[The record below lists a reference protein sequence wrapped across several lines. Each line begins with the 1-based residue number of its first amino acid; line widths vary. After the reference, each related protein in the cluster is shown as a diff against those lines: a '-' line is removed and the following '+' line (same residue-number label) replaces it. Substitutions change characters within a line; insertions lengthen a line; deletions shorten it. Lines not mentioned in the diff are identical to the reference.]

1 MDLTGERAQKIT
13 PRHLRRQ
20 AYLYVR
26 QSTLRQV
33 VENTESTH
41 RQYALKH
48 RAVALGWSI
57 EQVVVIDCDLGQSGA
72 SAVDREGFQQ
82 LVRDVGLGRAG
93 LVMGLE
99 VSRLARNSTDWHRLL
114 EICALTETLILDED
128 GLYDPAHFNDRLLL
142 GLKGTMSE
150 AELHVLRA
158 RLRGGIVSK
167 ARRGELETPLPMGFV
182 YDAARRVG
190 LDPDQQVQDT
200 IRAFFQTFRR
210 TGSATATVKAFRHE
224 QLLIPR
230 RARHG
235 AHAGETL
242 WVRLEHARALWI
254 LHNPR
259 YAGAFFFGRS
269 RQRRTVESRV
279 MFERLPREEW
289 TALIPQAH
297 AGYIT
302 WEDFEENQ
310 RRLRE
315 NSQTHGSD
323 RRRSPPREG
332 PALLQGLAVC
342 GRCGDRMTVR
352 YHVCRGALWPTYVC
366 QHRGIAHAEPICQ
379 SLPGRG
385 LDDAIGRLLIET
397 VTSLTLEITLTVQQ
411 EIQARLEETDR
422 LHHRAV
428 ERARYEA
435 DLARRRYLQVDPANR
450 LVADE
455 LEAQWNRAL
464 QQVTDAHAT
473 VERHRQ
479 AARVAVDAEAQ
490 ARILAL
496 ATDFPRLWQ
505 DPQTP
510 DRERKR
516 MVRLLLDDIT
526 LIKAP
531 TGVTAHVRFRGGAT
545 TTLTLARA
553 LTAWQLRE
561 TSAEIVALMD
571 QLLDTHTD
579 EEIAT
584 RLNAQGYLSG
594 TRQPFHRLIVRDI
607 RRSHGLRSRYDR
619 LRERGMLTQ
628 HEIADRLHVST
639 STVKI
644 WSRHGLLRR
653 SAYNDKH
660 EWLYEPPGPT
670 PPVKMQ
676 GRRLSDQRRRRD
688 VLPDQRH
695 EVQYEA

>member
-1 MDLTGERAQKIT
+1 MDLTGEPSQKIT

-33 VENTESTH
+33 VENTESTQ
-41 RQYALKH
+41 RQYALRQ
-48 RAVALGWSI
+48 RAVALGWPI
-57 EQVVVIDCDLGQSGA
+57 EQVVVIDRDLGQSGA
-72 SAVDREGFQQ
+72 SAADREGFQQ

-158 RLRGGIVSK
+158 RLRGGIVNK
-167 ARRGELETPLPMGFV
+167 ARRGELEIPLPVGFV
-182 YDAARRVG
+182 YDASGRVG
-190 LDPDQQVQDT
+190 LDPDQQVQET

-210 TGSATATVKAFRHE
+210 TGSATATVKVFRDQ
-224 QLLIPR
+224 QLPFPR
-230 RARHG
+230 RARAGVHQ
-235 AHAGETL
+235 GETL
-242 WVRLEHARALWI
+242 WGRLEHSRALWV

-259 YAGAFFFGRS
+259 FAGAFFFGRS
-269 RQRRTVESRV
+269 RQRHTADARLVY
-279 MFERLPREEW
+279 ERLPREEW
-289 TALIPQAH
+289 TALIPNAH

-315 NSQTHGSD
+315 NAQANGAD

-342 GRCGDRMTVR
+342 GICGDRMTVR
-352 YHVCRGALWPTYVC
+352 YHHRQGTQWPTYVC
-366 QHRGIAHAEPICQ
+366 QRRGITRGEPICQ
-379 SLPGRG
+379 AIPGRG
-385 LDDAIGRLLIET
+385 LDDAIGRLLLDT
-397 VTSLTLEITLTVQQ
+397 VTPLTLEITLTVQQ
-411 EIQARLEETDR
+411 ELQMRLDETDR
-422 LHHRAV
+422 LHRRGV

-455 LEAQWNRAL
+455 LEAHWNRAL
-464 QQVTDAHAT
+464 QQVADAQET
-473 VERHRQ
+473 YERQRQ
-479 AARVAVDAEAQ
+479 ADRVAVDADAR

-496 ATDFPRLWQ
+496 AMDFPRLWR
-505 DPQTP
+505 DPHTP

-516 MVRLLLDDIT
+516 MVRLLMDDVT
-526 LIKAP
+526 VLK
-531 TGVTAHVRFRGGAT
+531 TVDGVTAHVRFRGGAT

-553 LTAWQLRE
+553 LNAWQLRE
-561 TSAEIVALMD
+561 TSTEIVALID
-571 QLLDTHTD
+571 QLLDEHTD
-579 EEIAT
+579 GTVAT
-584 RLNAQGYLSG
+584 MLNARGYLSG
-594 TRQPFHRLIVRDI
+594 TGQPFQRGIVQHI
-607 RRSHGLRSRYDR
+607 RHSHGLHSRYAR
-619 LRERGMLTQ
+619 LRARGMLTRD
-628 HEIADRLHVST
+628 EIADRLKVSAD
-639 STVKI
+639 TVKI
-644 WSRHGLLRR
+644 WGRHGLLRR
-653 SAYNDKH
+653 HPCNDKD
-660 EWLYEPPGPT
+660 ECLYEPPGPNA
-670 PPVKMQ
+670 PIKMQ
-676 GRRLSDQRRRRD
+676 GRRLSDRRRLD
-688 VLPDQRH
+688 VLPDQTS